1 MKQTTLREDILAGIG
16 LVIVFLA
23 ALALI
28 GR

>member
-16 LVIVFLA
+16 LIIVILA

>member
-1 MKQTTLREDILAGIG
+1 MKQTTLREDILASIG
-16 LVIVFLA
+16 LIIVILA

>member
-23 ALALI
+23 ALA
-28 GR
+28 

>member
-16 LVIVFLA
+16 LVIVFLV